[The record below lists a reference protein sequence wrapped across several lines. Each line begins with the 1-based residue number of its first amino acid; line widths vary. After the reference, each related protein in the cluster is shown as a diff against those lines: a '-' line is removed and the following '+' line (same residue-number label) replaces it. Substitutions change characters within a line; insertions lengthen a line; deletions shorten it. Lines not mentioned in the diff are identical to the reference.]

1 MATTNLGLTQ
11 YTAGQTIKFI
21 TSTGD
26 ADYNHDML
34 KIDTAVGTANTNIG
48 TLANLKTAEK
58 TSLVGAIN
66 EVYDSTNDGWVN
78 TRATLTYSSTSGQNF
93 VCSTSID
100 LTSRVS
106 VGMKIKLTQTT
117 TKYFY
122 VSAITSNSITLYG
135 GATYS
140 VLNATISN
148 VYYSFVEFPYGFPI
162 ASSGLGADFIVEQ
175 GTSGLWKYTKM
186 NNGDCEIDGIV
197 SVAYDAG
204 TAFGTGGLYFH
215 KTTGTILYPF
225 TINNAKACICKN
237 DAVLAWHCG
246 TILATGDFYFYAINL
261 ASGAITSASAGNWRV
276 NIRGTWK

>member
-1 MATTNLGLTQ
+1 MATPTPNLGLTQ
-11 YTAGQTIKFI
+11 FSQTDHI
-21 TSTGD
+21 TFVD
-26 ADYNHDML
+26 DYNVDMD
-34 KIDTAVGTANTNIG
+34 KIDDAVGSMNTNIG
-48 TLANLKTAEK
+48 TLSSLKTQDK
-58 TSLVGAIN
+58 TSIVNSIN
-66 EVYDSTNDGWVN
+66 EVYDSTDNGWIN

-100 LTSRVS
+100 LTPRVS

-122 VSAITSNSITLYG
+122 VTSITSNSITLYG

-148 VYYSFVEFPYGFPI
+148 VYFSFIESPYGFPI
-162 ASSGLGADFIVEQ
+162 ATNGLGTNLIVEQ
-175 GTSGLWKYTKM
+175 GTSGIWKYTKW

-215 KTTGTILYPF
+215 KTTGTIVYPF
-225 TINNAKACICKN
+225 TINGAKACICKN

-246 TILATGDFYFYAINL
+246 TILAIGDFYFYAIN
-261 ASGAITSASAGNWRV
+261 ATSGVISSASAGSWRV